1 MGNTK
6 ETYSVEEY
14 KNKILEIEDLERQKK
29 AIHEKIEACN
39 MYIKGFESYHKSM
52 VNSNEN
58 KPTSHKQLVFPVPTN
73 KKPKSRMAKVSELLE
88 KADRP
93 LALKDIINYIMDKD
107 GQDVNNE
114 ELFRT
119 LEKSFSGMMKME
131 VDKNG
136 RVKRKKNESN
146 KWTYYLAPEEM

>member
-14 KNKILEIEDLERQKK
+14 KNKILEIGDLEQQKK
-29 AIHEKIEACN
+29 TIDEKIEACN
-39 MYIKGFESYHKSM
+39 IYIKGFENYHKSI
-52 VNSNEN
+52 VNINEN
-58 KPTSHKQLVFPVPTN
+58 KPTPPTQLIFPTSTN
-73 KKPKSRMAKVSELLE
+73 KKPKSRMAKVSDLLE
-88 KADRP
+88 QADRP
-93 LALKDIINYIMDKD
+93 LALKEIINYIMHKD

-146 KWTYYLAPEEM
+146 KWTYYLAPEGA